1 VCVLVHIKDTFVW
14 CMAVVSAGDEMLS
27 RIGFFGVREI
37 KDDFQL
43 YTPCF
48 DDDKLFQKAMREEI
62 VGGLVGTHEAGPR
75 TLWAYE
81 IKEIA
86 ELLQFEVLTDILKD
100 ELLVLKSRDYTYIY
114 FGVITKNYVYVACWL
129 ARPTYMKNMTSQP
142 KICFWMLQQ
151 QYIQLLLALGIKDAP
166 KLTVVDVKKCLNVS
180 DEKLTFEPLPP
191 KPVPSTPAN
200 AQVVVP

>member
-1 VCVLVHIKDTFVW
+1 
-14 CMAVVSAGDEMLS
+14 MAAVSADDEMLS

-37 KDDFQL
+37 QDDFQL

-48 DDDKLFQKAMREEI
+48 DNDKLFQKAMHDEI
-62 VGGLVGTHEAGPR
+62 VSGSVGTHEAGPR
-75 TLWAYE
+75 TLWRGE
-81 IKEIA
+81 IEQIA
-86 ELLQFEVLTDILKD
+86 KLLQFEVLTDIKND

-129 ARPTYMKNMTSQP
+129 ARPTYLKNYIQEP

-151 QYIQLLLALGIKDAP
+151 QYLQLLLALGIQNEP
-166 KLTVVDVKKCLNVS
+166 KLTVAEVKKCLNVS

-191 KPVPSTPAN
+191 EPVQSNGAN
-200 AQVVVP
+200 AQAVGP